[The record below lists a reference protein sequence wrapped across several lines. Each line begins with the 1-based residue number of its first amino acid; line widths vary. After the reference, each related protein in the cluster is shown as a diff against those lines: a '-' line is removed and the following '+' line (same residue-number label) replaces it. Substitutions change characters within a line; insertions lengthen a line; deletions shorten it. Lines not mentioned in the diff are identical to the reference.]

1 MLSKNIATGAYPA
14 KLAGQKQ
21 PKNKSMHPHAQRGVT
36 LIELMVGITIGL
48 LTVAVAMGALMVS
61 RGISGTVSDAS
72 TIQQQAAY
80 AMRVI
85 GLQLRQ
91 AGSLRLNLD
100 PGTTTTESTYLIAAA
115 FETDYTDPVDTSAS
129 FSIKDH
135 TLKGKK
141 EPSDGEYALSVG
153 YRNYT
158 EPVFTSA
165 SAESLQRNCLGGQ
178 GTSALILSEFVLYTP
193 ASDPAKRE
201 LRCNGNGNIQPIVG
215 NVANFQ
221 VRYLLQDNTTTPGNS
236 TIKSVDASGV
246 TNWAQVQA
254 VEVCLVLYG
263 NEAMDIP
270 SPTQD
275 NPKQG
280 TYTDCDGTA
289 VSMNTLTGA
298 RNKRMHIAFRNTF
311 QLRSQ
316 GLIGSVL

>member
-1 MLSKNIATGAYPA
+1 MCPQT
-14 KLAGQKQ
+14 
-21 PKNKSMHPHAQRGVT
+21 QRGVT

-100 PGTTTTESTYLIAAA
+100 PGTSATESNYLIPAA
-115 FETDYTDPVDTSAS
+115 FEAAIAASGSDPGFNPATQ
-129 FSIKDH
+129 SI
-135 TLKGKK
+135 TGKHN
-141 EPSDGEYALSVG
+141 PGDSEYALSVG

-158 EPVFTSA
+158 EPVFISTSDA
-165 SAESLQRNCLGGQ
+165 SLHRNCLGQ
-178 GTSALILSEFVLYTP
+178 NNNKALILSAFQLYAP
-193 ASDPAKRE
+193 ASDPARRE
-201 LRCNGNGNIQPIVG
+201 LRCAGPEKTTHDPDDEPQAIIN

-221 VRYLLQDNTTTPGNS
+221 VRYLLQNNTVPGNS
-236 TIKSVDASGV
+236 TIKSVDASSV

-254 VEVCLVLYG
+254 VQVCLVLYG
-263 NEAMDIP
+263 NESIDMPAG
-270 SPTQD
+270 S
-275 NPKQG
+275 

-289 VSMNTLTGA
+289 VNMTTLTGT
-298 RNKRMHIAFRNTF
+298 RNKRLHIAFRNTF

-316 GLIGSVL
+316 GLIGSVITPQ

>member
-1 MLSKNIATGAYPA
+1 MCPQT
-14 KLAGQKQ
+14 
-21 PKNKSMHPHAQRGVT
+21 QRGVT

-100 PGTTTTESTYLIAAA
+100 PGTSATESNYLIPAA
-115 FETDYTDPVDTSAS
+115 FEAAIAASGSDPGFNPATQ
-129 FSIKDH
+129 SI
-135 TLKGKK
+135 TGKHN
-141 EPSDGEYALSVG
+141 PGDSEYALSVG

-158 EPVFTSA
+158 EPVFISA
-165 SAESLQRNCLGGQ
+165 SEASLHRNCLGES
-178 GTSALILSEFVLYTP
+178 GTPSLIQSQFQLYTP
-193 ASDPAKRE
+193 ASDPARRE
-201 LRCNGNGNIQPIVG
+201 LRCAGPASTASTPTGPQAIIN

-221 VRYLLQDNTTTPGNS
+221 VRYLLQDNAVPGAS

-263 NEAMDIP
+263 NESIDMPAG
-270 SPTQD
+270 S
-275 NPKQG
+275 
-280 TYTDCDGTA
+280 TYTDCDGAA
-289 VSMNTLTGA
+289 VYMTTLTGS
-298 RNKRMHIAFRNTF
+298 RTKRMHIAFRNTF

-316 GLIGSVL
+316 GLIGSVITPQ

>member
-1 MLSKNIATGAYPA
+1 MCPQT
-14 KLAGQKQ
+14 
-21 PKNKSMHPHAQRGVT
+21 QRGVT

-100 PGTTTTESTYLIAAA
+100 PGTSATESNYLIPAA
-115 FETDYTDPVDTSAS
+115 FEAAIAASGSDPGFNPATQ
-129 FSIKDH
+129 SI
-135 TLKGKK
+135 TGKHN
-141 EPSDGEYALSVG
+141 PGDSEYALSVG

-158 EPVFTSA
+158 EPVFISA
-165 SAESLQRNCLGGQ
+165 SEASLHRNCLGES
-178 GTSALILSEFVLYTP
+178 GTPSLIQSQFQLYTP
-193 ASDPAKRE
+193 ASDPARRE
-201 LRCNGNGNIQPIVG
+201 LRCAGTGAAQAIIN

-221 VRYLLQDNTTTPGNS
+221 ARYLLQDNAVPGAS

-263 NEAMDIP
+263 NESIDMPAG
-270 SPTQD
+270 S
-275 NPKQG
+275 
-280 TYTDCDGTA
+280 TYTDCDGAA
-289 VSMNTLTGA
+289 VNMTTLTGS
-298 RNKRMHIAFRNTF
+298 RTKRMHIAFRNTF

-316 GLIGSVL
+316 GLIGAVITPQ

>member
-1 MLSKNIATGAYPA
+1 MNPQT
-14 KLAGQKQ
+14 
-21 PKNKSMHPHAQRGVT
+21 QRGVT

-100 PGTTTTESTYLIAAA
+100 PGTATTESAYLIPAA
-115 FETDYTDPVDTSAS
+115 FEVDYKDPDESTFILKRDT
-129 FSIKDH
+129 I
-135 TLKGKK
+135 T
-141 EPSDGEYALSVG
+141 PSTSEYALSVG

-158 EPVFTSA
+158 EPVFISA
-165 SAESLQRNCLGGQ
+165 SEASLHRNCLGES
-178 GTSALILSEFVLYTP
+178 GTPSLIQSQFQLYTP
-193 ASDPAKRE
+193 ASDPTRRE
-201 LRCNGNGNIQPIVG
+201 LRCAGTGTPQAIIN

-221 VRYLLQDNTTTPGNS
+221 VRYLLQDNTVPGAS
-236 TIKSVDASGV
+236 TIKTVDASGV
-246 TNWAQVQA
+246 TKWAQVQA
-254 VEVCLVLYG
+254 VQVCLVFYG
-263 NEAMDIP
+263 NESIDMPAG
-270 SPTQD
+270 S
-275 NPKQG
+275 

-289 VSMNTLTGA
+289 VNMTTLTGT
-298 RNKRMHIAFRNTF
+298 RNKRLHIAFRNTF

-316 GLIGSVL
+316 GLIGSVITPQ